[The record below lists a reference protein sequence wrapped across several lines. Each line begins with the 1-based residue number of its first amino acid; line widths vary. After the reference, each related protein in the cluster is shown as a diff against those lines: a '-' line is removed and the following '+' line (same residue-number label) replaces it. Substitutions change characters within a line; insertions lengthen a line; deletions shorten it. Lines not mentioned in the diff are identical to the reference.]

1 MAADSMQTFLNK
13 HVEKIVLAA
22 AIIIFVVALVVFVAM
37 RDTVFGNQEQV
48 RTNVERAVKAL
59 VDARQAPTSLEKALT
74 PDERAALGIDQALPT
89 GEQYLKD
96 RGALPAAWDASVD
109 KWIEPK
115 VGGPPPRVIDVV
127 APEIVGITD
136 LQVFQG
142 RGTTAEPVT
151 NAVFKLEKPAL
162 SDIVW
167 AGVVGQVDLTNQL
180 AEYNKAHA
188 PLDPSGILISKV
200 ELQRRELKPDGTW
213 SEWKPVMPAVASAA
227 AAKWPKPPAN
237 PRDKAAAG
245 AWYTACKTLQAEIR
259 RMPFYTLVGKDK
271 AGQTADMVAGA
282 VAGVEQ
288 PDMKRPEEAPPAAA
302 APAPAAAAPA
312 AAPEAAP
319 AAPAGTASPW
329 ATAAP
334 TVTQSAAGT
343 HAPTAAARKHVT
355 ATLWAYDATV
365 EPRKTYQYQMRVSVV
380 SPIYSLQEI
389 KEGKTR
395 WALEFSGSW
404 SAPSR
409 EVTIPGLVDIF
420 FVGVAGSDKANLEVH
435 RWILSQWVI
444 QPSVQCNFGGPV
456 AYVKRQ
462 KLIVPGAKPGAKEA
476 TTAEAINV
484 DLNAEVL
491 LVDVMRAFLYVPEG
505 APRAIRTNILI
516 YADARGQLNRR
527 IEWDDKNASRAA
539 RAEREGGTG
548 PVAPPPK
555 TTTPP
560 PPPPKAKAERTERPA
575 VRPSR

>member
-1 MAADSMQTFLNK
+1 
-13 HVEKIVLAA
+13 
-22 AIIIFVVALVVFVAM
+22 
-37 RDTVFGNQEQV
+37 
-48 RTNVERAVKAL
+48 
-59 VDARQAPTSLEKALT
+59 
-74 PDERAALGIDQALPT
+74 
-89 GEQYLKD
+89 
-96 RGALPAAWDASVD
+96 
-109 KWIEPK
+109 
-115 VGGPPPRVIDVV
+115 
-127 APEIVGITD
+127 
-136 LQVFQG
+136 
-142 RGTTAEPVT
+142 
-151 NAVFKLEKPAL
+151 
-162 SDIVW
+162 
-167 AGVVGQVDLTNQL
+167 VDLTNQL
-180 AEYNKAHA
+180 AEYNKANA
-188 PLDPSGILISKV
+188 PLDPSGILISKM

-213 SEWKPVMPAVASAA
+213 SEWKPVMPALASAA

-237 PRDKAAAG
+237 PRDKAAAI

-259 RMPFYTLVGKDK
+259 RMPFYTLLVGKDK

-288 PDMKRPEEAPPAAA
+288 PEMKRPEEAPPAAA
-302 APAPAAAAPA
+302 APVAQATAPA

-319 AAPAGTASPW
+319 LAPAGTVSPW

-334 TVTQSAAGT
+334 KVTQPAAGA
-343 HAPTAAARKHVT
+343 HAPAAAALKHVT

-380 SPIYSLQEI
+380 SPIYSLQEV
-389 KEGKTR
+389 KDGKTR
-395 WALEFSGSW
+395 WALEFSGPW

-409 EVTIPGLVDIF
+409 EVTIPGLVDFF

-462 KLIVPGAKPGAKEA
+462 KLVVPGARPGAKEV

-505 APRAIRTNILI
+505 ATRAIRTNILI

-539 RAEREGGTG
+539 RAEREGGPG

-560 PPPPKAKAERTERPA
+560 PPPPRAKTERTERTERPA
-575 VRPSR
+575 VRPPR